1 MFFPTNLDVW
11 GDSFA
16 GVILEVLFQ
25 KLLHCVSS
33 GFPNTRKQM
42 KAQGQTLEDSFEK
55 TFKAPN
61 TRKQRKAWGQTLE
74 DSFEKTFGASSEI
87 HFVMDLT
94 VPCAKT
100 HTFNWKTLQVYTL
113 YIVFRIDGV
122 PMKW

>member
-42 KAQGQTLEDSFEK
+42 KAQ
-55 TFKAPN
+55 
-61 TRKQRKAWGQTLE
+61 GQTLE

>member
-1 MFFPTNLDVW
+1 
-11 GDSFA
+11 
-16 GVILEVLFQ
+16 
-25 KLLHCVSS
+25 
-33 GFPNTRKQM
+33 M

-61 TRKQRKAWGQTLE
+61 TRKQRKARGQTLE

-94 VPCAKT
+94 VPCDKT
-100 HTFNWKTLQVYTL
+100 HFCKFYNLQVYTL

>member
-1 MFFPTNLDVW
+1 MRGHGL
-11 GDSFA
+11 A
-16 GVILEVLFQ
+16 GVISEVLFQ
-25 KLLHCVSS
+25 KLLHCVPS

-74 DSFEKTFGASSEI
+74 DSFENTFRASSEI
-87 HFVMDLT
+87 QIVMDLT

-100 HTFNWKTLQVYTL
+100 HTFHWKTLQVYTL

>member
-11 GDSFA
+11 GDSFV

-55 TFKAPN
+55 TFKASKHKKTNESTRPN
-61 TRKQRKAWGQTLE
+61 FRGFLWKNFQSSKHK
-74 DSFEKTFGASSEI
+74 KTEESARPNFGG
-87 HFVMDLT
+87 FL
-94 VPCAKT
+94 
-100 HTFNWKTLQVYTL
+100 WKY
-113 YIVFRIDGV
+113 F
-122 PMKW
+122 

>member
-1 MFFPTNLDVW
+1 
-11 GDSFA
+11 
-16 GVILEVLFQ
+16 
-25 KLLHCVSS
+25 
-33 GFPNTRKQM
+33 M

-55 TFKAPN
+55 LSKLQTQENRVKA
-61 TRKQRKAWGQTLE
+61 RGQTLE

-100 HTFNWKTLQVYTL
+100 HTFNWKNLQVYTL